1 MKPAVFMAIVAA
13 AMLAASP
20 VDAASGK
27 KHKKSV
33 QRADAGIVQR
43 QSQPRSNSHD
53 VYVGGEY
60 IGTDPDPNIRA
71 FMMRNP
77 HIWDGP
83 E

>member
-1 MKPAVFMAIVAA
+1 MKIPVFIAIVAA
-13 AMLAASP
+13 VMLDAAP
-20 VDAASGK
+20 ADAASDK
-27 KHKKSV
+27 KHNKSV
-33 QRADAGIVQR
+33 HRVDVRAVQH

-60 IGTDPDPNIRA
+60 IGRDPDPNIRA

>member
-1 MKPAVFMAIVAA
+1 MKLPVFMAIVAA
-13 AMLAASP
+13 VMLATSP
-20 VDAASGK
+20 ADAASSK

-33 QRADAGIVQR
+33 HRTDTVHR

-60 IGTDPDPNIRA
+60 IGSDPDPNIRA